1 MIIPTLKPTD
11 PLYISQWHLAM
22 IGKLGFAG
30 VSSTI
35 GIERVWADH
44 TGASVRV
51 GIWDSGVQAT
61 HWDLSANFFSSLL
74 VSVNGQINI
83 GLPLT
88 PGDIHGTAVAGLI
101 AADNNGLGGVG
112 VAFDGSITS
121 VTIFGGADDINL
133 NWDRYLL
140 TLDGLQNFD
149 VTNHSYGAVAN
160 FVTLADVQKFHNAA
174 VFGRKGLG
182 TITVKSAGNYD
193 ANGNGDGLDAS
204 QHSVTVAAI
213 GADGYIASYS
223 TYGAHIL
230 VSAPA
235 GSVTTDVTG
244 TGVGYDGLLNG
255 DYTNA
260 FGGTSAS
267 APIVTGVVALILDA
281 NPLLGWRDVHAILSL
296 SAIGTGSIYGGPAN
310 TEHFG
315 WRWNKANNWNGG
327 GLHYSEDYGYGMVNA
342 YNAVRMAEVWSLF
355 MPQAQTST
363 NEQTL
368 STGLIN
374 ANMALVDGGTLIYN
388 FNVTQNMSLEHV
400 SLDVNFTHANLTQLR
415 IQLVSPSGT
424 SMNLYNGTTGT
435 MSTSDLGLSYAFGL
449 DGLRGEQ
456 MAGTWSLRIQDTTLG
471 ESGTLNSVELTG
483 FGAAVNVN
491 DVYHYTDEVLTLQ
504 AQAGQSTRVN
514 LIDTNG
520 GVDWIDA
527 ATLYQDV
534 LLDLNASSNSTL
546 GGIRFLS
553 IAAGTLIENA
563 VTGDGNDRINGNALD
578 NQLVGMQGDDVLYGA
593 LGNDTLDG
601 GAGLDWAV
609 FQGLSSAYVI
619 TTLNGKTLVT
629 GADGTDWLTGIEYL
643 AFSDKNLLD
652 PTADIATPAP
662 PATGPGTGTV
672 SPPPPPPPSGGQ
684 AITGTASADNLIGTA
699 QADVI
704 NGLAGNDTLSG
715 GDGNDTL
722 IGGAG
727 NDRFSGGAGIDTISY
742 LGTTAAVTF
751 SLASTVNQNTRGSGT
766 DALLAGHGI
775 ENLTGGSA
783 ADNMTG
789 DANANQIDGAAGND
803 TINGGLG
810 ADTLTGGLGK
820 DFFVFNSKLGAGNT
834 DTLVNYNVAD
844 DTIRLENTG
853 IFTALTKTG
862 TLAATAFTDGT
873 GATTAAHRII
883 YTASSGALLYDADGT
898 GAVAPVQFATLQGVS
913 GTLTSADFVVIRER
927 FSGCD
932 FCC

>member
-1 MIIPTLKPTD
+1 MIIPTLKPGD
-11 PLYISQWHLAM
+11 PLYVSQWHLAM
-22 IGKLGFAG
+22 IGRLGFSGINNTA
-30 VSSTI
+30 

-44 TGASVRV
+44 TGANVRV
-51 GIWDSGVQAT
+51 GIWDTGVQAT
-61 HWDLSANFFSSLL
+61 QWDLSANFFSSLL
-74 VSVNGQINI
+74 VSVNGQLNT
-83 GLPLT
+83 GQPLT
-88 PGDIHGTAVAGLI
+88 TGDIHGTAVAGLI
-101 AADNNGLGGVG
+101 AADNNGRGGVG
-112 VAFDGSITS
+112 VAFDGSITG
-121 VTIFGGADDINL
+121 VTIFGGADDINS

-140 TLDGLQNFD
+140 TLDALQNFD

-160 FVTLADVQKFHNAA
+160 FYTYDDVQKFHNAA
-174 VFGRKGLG
+174 VFGRGGLG

-213 GADGYIASYS
+213 DANGYIASYS

-244 TGVGYDGLLNG
+244 LGVGYDGLLNG
-255 DYTNA
+255 DYTNV
-260 FGGTSAS
+260 FGGTSAA
-267 APIVTGVVALILDA
+267 APIVSGIVALMLDA

-296 SAIGTGSIYGGPAN
+296 SAVGTGSIYGGPVN

-355 MPQAQTST
+355 FPQAQTSA
-363 NEQTL
+363 NELSL
-368 STGLIN
+368 STGVIS
-374 ANMALVDGGTLIYN
+374 ANQAMVDGGTLTYN
-388 FNVTQNMSLEHV
+388 FSVASNMSLEHV
-400 SLDVNFTHANLTQLR
+400 SLGLNFTHANLTQLR

-424 SMNLYNGTTGT
+424 SMNIYNGTTG
-435 MSTSDLGLSYAFGL
+435 SAVTSDLGLSYAFGL

-456 MAGTWSLRIQDTTLG
+456 MAGTWSLRIQDTTSG

-483 FGAAVNVN
+483 FGAATSLN

-504 AQAGQSTRVN
+504 DQAGQSTRVN

-520 GVDWIDA
+520 GMDWIDA

-546 GGIRFLS
+546 DGTRFLS

-563 VTGDGNDRINGNALD
+563 VTGDGNDRINGNTLD

-601 GAGLDWAV
+601 GAGLDSAV
-609 FQGLSSAYVI
+609 FQGLSTAYVI
-619 TTLNGKTLVT
+619 TTLNGKTQVT
-629 GADGTDWLTGIEYL
+629 GAEGTDWLIGIEYL
-643 AFSDKNLLD
+643 VFSDKTLMD
-652 PTADIATPAP
+652 PTANIPTPAP
-662 PATGPGTGTV
+662 PAMGPGTGTV
-672 SPPPPPPPSGGQ
+672 TPPPPPPSGGTSNP
-684 AITGTASADNLIGTA
+684 ITGTAAADNLTGTA
-699 QADVI
+699 QSEVI

-751 SLASTVNQNTRGSGT
+751 SLASTSNQNTRGSGT
-766 DALLAGHGI
+766 DALLAGHSI
-775 ENLTGGSA
+775 ENLIGGSA
-783 ADNMTG
+783 ADTLTG
-789 DANANQIDGAAGND
+789 DTNANQIDGAAGND
-803 TINGGLG
+803 TLNGGLG
-810 ADTLTGGLGK
+810 ADTLMGGAGK
-820 DFFVFNSKLGAGNT
+820 DFFVFNSKLGAGNI

-844 DTIRLENTG
+844 DTIRLENNG
-853 IFTALTKTG
+853 IFTALTRTG
-862 TLAATAFTDGT
+862 TLAATAFTAGT

-883 YTASSGALLYDADGT
+883 YTASSGVLSYDADGT
-898 GAVAPVQFATLQGVS
+898 GTAAPVQFATLQGVT
-913 GTLTSADFVVIRER
+913 GTLSNADFVVI
-927 FSGCD
+927 
-932 FCC
+932 

>member
-1 MIIPTLKPTD
+1 MPIAVLKPTD
-11 PLYISQWHLAM
+11 PLYTSQWHLAM
-22 IGKLGFAG
+22 IGRLGFAG
-30 VSSTI
+30 GNNTT
-35 GIERVWADH
+35 GLERVWASY
-44 TGASVRV
+44 TGTNVRV
-51 GIWDSGVQAT
+51 GIWDTGVQAT
-61 HWDLSANFFSSLL
+61 QWDLSANFFSSLL
-74 VSVNGQINI
+74 VTVNGQVNS
-83 GLPLT
+83 GQPLT
-88 PGDIHGTAVAGLI
+88 ATDIHGTAVAGLI
-101 AADNNGLGGVG
+101 AADNNGVGGVG
-112 VAFDGSITS
+112 VAFDSSITG
-121 VTIFGGADDINL
+121 VTIFGGPDDINL

-140 TLDGLQNFD
+140 TLDALQNFD
-149 VTNHSYGAVAN
+149 VTNHSYGAVPN
-160 FVTLADVQKFHNAA
+160 FYTAADVQKFHNAA
-174 VFGRKGLG
+174 VFGRGGLG

-213 GADGYIASYS
+213 EADGYIASYS

-244 TGVGYDGLLNG
+244 LGVGYDGLLNG
-255 DYTNA
+255 DYTNV
-260 FGGTSAS
+260 FGGTSAA

-315 WRWNKANNWNGG
+315 WRWNKASNWNGG

-355 MPQAQTST
+355 FPQAQTSA
-363 NEQTL
+363 NELSL
-368 STGLIN
+368 STGVIS
-374 ANMALVDGGTLIYN
+374 ANQAMVDAGTLTYN
-388 FNVTQNMSLEHV
+388 FSVAQNMSLEHV
-400 SLDVNFTHANLTQLR
+400 SLGLNFTHANLTQLR

-424 SMNLYNGTTGT
+424 SMNIYNGTTGT
-435 MSTSDLGLSYAFGL
+435 AATSDLGLSYAFGL

-471 ESGTLNSVELTG
+471 ETGTLNSVELTG
-483 FGAAVNVN
+483 FGAAVSVN

-520 GVDWIDA
+520 GMDWINA
-527 ATLYQDV
+527 ATLYQDLV
-534 LLDLNASSNSTL
+534 LDLNAGSNSTL
-546 GGIRFLS
+546 GGIRFIT
-553 IAAGTLIENA
+553 IAVGTLIENA

-578 NQLVGMQGDDVLYGA
+578 NQLLGMQGDDVLYGA

-609 FQGLSSAYVI
+609 FQGLSTAYVI

-672 SPPPPPPPSGGQ
+672 SPPPPPQPPSGGNV
-684 AITGTASADNLIGTA
+684 ITGTAAADNLIGTA

-704 NGLAGNDTLSG
+704 DGLAGNDTLSG

-751 SLASTVNQNTRGSGT
+751 SLASTANQNTRGSGT
-766 DALLAGHGI
+766 DALLAGHSI

-783 ADNMTG
+783 ADTLTG

-803 TINGGLG
+803 TLNGGLG
-810 ADTLTGGLGK
+810 ADTLMGGLGK
-820 DFFVFNSKLGAGNT
+820 DVFVFNSKLGAGNI
-834 DTLVNYNVAD
+834 DTLVNYNVVD

-853 IFTALTKTG
+853 IFSALTKTG
-862 TLAATAFTDGT
+862 ALAATAFTAGSS
-873 GATTAAHRII
+873 ATTAAHRII

-898 GAVAPVQFATLQGVS
+898 GSVAPVQFATLQSVS
-913 GTLTSADFVVIRER
+913 GTLTSADFVVI
-927 FSGCD
+927 
-932 FCC
+932 